1 MKKKKILLICN
12 ESNSVINFRREL
24 IEYLKQKDFAV
35 SLIVGDDKRNADI
48 DKLGI
53 EYKVIPFKNRS
64 TNPFALFSLQK
75 KFGSYIQEQKPDI
88 VFTFQLKPNIIG
100 PLAAS
105 KVGVK
110 KIFSMV
116 EGLGDPFQ
124 PHNFK
129 GKVIRWI
136 VSNLYRRSFKKINQA
151 IFLNNDDLEEFI
163 DRNIVPAGKGFVIDG
178 IGIDT
183 TKYPFFDFVSPKRE
197 VILFA
202 RLIKNKGIIDFCR
215 VAQKV
220 KETRSDISFKIY
232 GEEAEI
238 TAADLQPYTSSGAV
252 TYCGF
257 TMDVVGCLKDARIL
271 SSCSS
276 YREGFPRIIL
286 EAMACGRP
294 TIASNVVGN
303 RQAVV
308 DGVTGYLL
316 PVHNIDAFAKK
327 IIELIDDDNE
337 LLKLGRQARDTC
349 VRRYDSGIVN
359 KFLLSSLGLI

>member
-1 MKKKKILLICN
+1 
-12 ESNSVINFRREL
+12 
-24 IEYLKQKDFAV
+24 
-35 SLIVGDDKRNADI
+35 
-48 DKLGI
+48 
-53 EYKVIPFKNRS
+53 
-64 TNPFALFSLQK
+64 
-75 KFGSYIQEQKPDI
+75 
-88 VFTFQLKPNIIG
+88 
-100 PLAAS
+100 
-105 KVGVK
+105 
-110 KIFSMV
+110 MV

-129 GKVIRWI
+129 GKVIRWA
-136 VSNLYRRSFKKINQA
+136 VGNLYLRSFKKIDQA
-151 IFLNNDDLEEFI
+151 IFLNNEDLEEFV
-163 DRNIVPAGKGFVIDG
+163 DRKIIPADKGFVIDG

-183 TKYPFFDFVSPKRE
+183 TKYPFFDFVSPKIE
-197 VILFA
+197 VILLA
-202 RLIKNKGIIDFCR
+202 RLIKNKGIIDFCH

-220 KETRSDISFKIY
+220 KETRPDISFKIY

-238 TAADLQPYTSSGAV
+238 TATDLQPYTSSGNV

-257 TMDVVGCLKDARIL
+257 TKDIVSCLKECRVL
-271 SSCSS
+271 VSMSS
-276 YREGFPRIIL
+276 YREGFPRTIL

-294 TIASNVVGN
+294 TVASNIVGN

-349 VRRYDSGIVN
+349 IHRYDSGIVN
-359 KFLLSSLGLI
+359 TFLLSSLGLI